1 MALKR
6 FFNDDTLKRFQK
18 SSTIMMTKQFKK
30 GSTMMVLKSLKRFL
44 NDASKKISLTMEL
57 KRFNIG
63 GTKHF
68 LNDGNKR
75 FISDG
80 TKKTS

>member
-6 FFNDDTLKRFQK
+6 FLNDDTLKRFQK

-44 NDASKKISLTMEL
+44 NDAI
-57 KRFNIG
+57 
-63 GTKHF
+63 
-68 LNDGNKR
+68 
-75 FISDG
+75 
-80 TKKTS
+80 

>member
-1 MALKR
+1 MALKK
-6 FFNDDTLKRFQK
+6 FLNDDTLKWFQK
-18 SSTIMMTKQFKK
+18 SSTIIMSKQFKK
-30 GSTMMVLKSLKRFL
+30 GSAMMVLKSLKRFL

-63 GTKHF
+63 VTKHF

-80 TKKTS
+80 T

>member
-1 MALKR
+1 MALKK
-6 FFNDDTLKRFQK
+6 FLNDDTLKWFQK
-18 SSTIMMTKQFKK
+18 SSTIIMSKQFKK

-57 KRFNIG
+57 KRFNIV

-80 TKKTS
+80 T

>member
-1 MALKR
+1 MALKK
-6 FFNDDTLKRFQK
+6 FLNDDTLKWFQK
-18 SSTIMMTKQFKK
+18 SSTIIMSKQFKK
-30 GSTMMVLKSLKRFL
+30 GSTMMALKSLKRFL
-44 NDASKKISLTMEL
+44 NDASKKISLMMEL

-80 TKKTS
+80 T

>member
-1 MALKR
+1 MMALKK
-6 FFNDDTLKRFQK
+6 FLNDDTLKWFQK
-18 SSTIMMTKQFKK
+18 SSTIIMSKQFKK

-80 TKKTS
+80 T